1 MRYMAREEEKR
12 DKKYSDWTLFKK
24 ILGIFSYYKTEAI
37 SVLAVVVLFSL
48 FTTTLPILMQQIIDY
63 FIKPYTDASSLEF
76 ILSGFRNTFVSNYNA
91 SNIGILTKSISF
103 MIPTSK
109 NEITNSLLIVGAMY
123 LLFIFVNFILILV
136 RTIFF
141 AKLGQKMIYRIRSD
155 LFTKLQYL
163 SFDYFTDTES
173 GRTISK
179 LTNDVDALG
188 ELLTTGIIDIFADF
202 ISLVWILVLM
212 FILDINMTLL
222 AITVIPLL
230 IMIAF
235 FFQKRVR
242 SAYRRTRV
250 SIAQITSNLQETIS
264 GVKVTKALS
273 REERNIQNFKNLNKE
288 NYSANIQAAGVSSLF
303 MPIIQL
309 IAALGSTI
317 VIIFGGYSVISLG
330 TLTYGK
336 LYAFL
341 EYSNRF
347 FMPVISLFTFYTI
360 IQSGFASAERI
371 FEILD
376 EDPSVK
382 NSAKPFFPKKIKGLI
397 ELESVHFR
405 YQPKVPVL
413 KNINLTIEPGKSIAL
428 VGQTGA
434 GKTTITKLLSRYY
447 DVTEGELSIDGIN
460 IKEIDL
466 ETLRRNIA
474 VVPQDVYLFS
484 GSVKDNLK
492 FGKKD
497 ATDDEIYDVC
507 LMLGLHDYI
516 LKLPEGYDTD
526 VKEGGSRLSL
536 GQRQLISLA
545 RAVIANPS
553 ILILDECSS
562 SVDPITE
569 SLIQKGINLM
579 LRERTSIII
588 AHRLSTI
595 KTASQIVVIDDGE
608 IVEIGSHEE
617 LLKKKG
623 KYRDL
628 YQTQLT
634 SNLVK

>member
-1 MRYMAREEEKR
+1 
-12 DKKYSDWTLFKK
+12 
-24 ILGIFSYYKTEAI
+24 
-37 SVLAVVVLFSL
+37 
-48 FTTTLPILMQQIIDY
+48 
-63 FIKPYTDASSLEF
+63 
-76 ILSGFRNTFVSNYNA
+76 
-91 SNIGILTKSISF
+91 
-103 MIPTSK
+103 
-109 NEITNSLLIVGAMY
+109 
-123 LLFIFVNFILILV
+123 
-136 RTIFF
+136 
-141 AKLGQKMIYRIRSD
+141 
-155 LFTKLQYL
+155 
-163 SFDYFTDTES
+163 
-173 GRTISK
+173 
-179 LTNDVDALG
+179 
-188 ELLTTGIIDIFADF
+188 
-202 ISLVWILVLM
+202 
-212 FILDINMTLL
+212 
-222 AITVIPLL
+222 
-230 IMIAF
+230 
-235 FFQKRVR
+235 
-242 SAYRRTRV
+242 
-250 SIAQITSNLQETIS
+250 
-264 GVKVTKALS
+264 
-273 REERNIQNFKNLNKE
+273 
-288 NYSANIQAAGVSSLF
+288 
-303 MPIIQL
+303 
-309 IAALGSTI
+309 
-317 VIIFGGYSVISLG
+317 
-330 TLTYGK
+330 
-336 LYAFL
+336 
-341 EYSNRF
+341 
-347 FMPVISLFTFYTI
+347 
-360 IQSGFASAERI
+360 
-371 FEILD
+371 
-376 EDPSVK
+376 
-382 NSAKPFFPKKIKGLI
+382 LI

-608 IVEIGSHEE
+608 IVEIGSHKE